1 MFIHCELL
9 IATLVLTLDGRVHAG
24 EIIGG
29 RVAVPHSRP
38 YMVLLYMY
46 KDISTPTHCGGFLLN
61 EDFVLTA
68 AHCGAKSYEVL
79 LGVHD
84 VHNSNGNQRISVA
97 QTFPHED
104 FNAKDF
110 SNDIMLL
117 KLSSKAKFTENV
129 KPIALA
135 DKDDVSLPKP
145 CLVSGWGR
153 TATQDISSILME
165 VDVTLIDDKQ
175 CAEHKCYCSMGETGV
190 GPGDSGGPLVCED
203 EKAYGV
209 VSFEAAPP
217 DPRLGAPKIYC
228 FLKIPYYRSWIN
240 STMTNALKS
249 SDARDD

>member
-9 IATLVLTLDGRVHAG
+9 IAILVLTLDGRVHAG

-29 RVAVPHSRP
+29 HVAVPHSRP

-46 KDISTPTHCGGFLLN
+46 KDNGTLTHCGGFLLN
-61 EDFVLTA
+61 EDFVMTA
-68 AHCGAKSYEVL
+68 AHCKAESYEVL

-84 VHNSNGNQRISVA
+84 VQNSNGKKRISVA

-104 FNAKDF
+104 FNANDF
-110 SNDIMLL
+110 RNDIMLL
-117 KLSSKAKFTENV
+117 KLSSKAKFTKNV

-153 TATQDISSILME
+153 TKTQNISSLLME
-165 VDVTLIDDKQ
+165 VDVTLIDDEQ
-175 CAEHKCYCSMGETGV
+175 CAEHNCYCSMGETGV
-190 GPGDSGGPLVCED
+190 GHGDSGGPLVCED

-209 VSFEAAPP
+209 VSFAADPS
-217 DPRLGAPKIYC
+217 DPRLGAPKVNC
-228 FLKIPYYRSWIN
+228 FMKIPYYRSWIN
-240 STMTNALKS
+240 STMTKALMHVTIN
-249 SDARDD
+249 

>member
-9 IATLVLTLDGRVHAG
+9 IAVLVLTLDGPVHAG
-24 EIIGG
+24 EIINGHE
-29 RVAVPHSRP
+29 AVPHSRP

-46 KDISTPTHCGGFLLN
+46 KDKDKSKLTHCGGFLLN
-61 EDFVLTA
+61 EDFVMTA
-68 AHCGAKSYEVL
+68 AHCEAESYEVV

-84 VHNSNGNQRISVA
+84 VRNSNGNPRISVA

-104 FNAKDF
+104 FNETDF

-117 KLSSKAKFTENV
+117 KLSSKAKFTKNV
-129 KPIALA
+129 KPIDLA
-135 DKDDVSLPKP
+135 DKDDVSLPKS

-153 TATQDISSILME
+153 TEKQNISSCLME
-165 VDVTLIDDKQ
+165 VDVTLIDDEQ
-175 CAEHKCYCSMGETGV
+175 CAENNCYCSLGGI
-190 GPGDSGGPLVCED
+190 GPGNGDSGGALVCED

-209 VSFEAAPP
+209 VSTLIKPYLDHP
-217 DPRLGAPKIYC
+217 SIYT
-228 FLKIPYYRSWIN
+228 FMKIPDYSSWIS